1 MLDKNGLLYKYQS
14 GFYANFS
21 TESCFVQLTDF
32 IFGEMEKV
40 FHTGMILAGLQKAF
54 YTLDDTVLYKKMECI
69 GFKELV
75 IRRFQSYLSNKKN
88 FL

>member
-32 IFGEMEKV
+32 IFGEMEKSV
-40 FHTGMILAGLQKAF
+40 SHW
-54 YTLDDTVLYKKMECI
+54 DDPGWPAKSVLH
-69 GFKELV
+69 V
-75 IRRFQSYLSNKKN
+75 R
-88 FL
+88 